1 MLIIARRAGESIW
14 IGDDIEIKI
23 VDLSPSRVKV
33 GLDVPRRLEITRGE
47 VKEAAA
53 HNRVASAT
61 DASAAQRLVNEFRF
75 ASFTKAPRR

>member
-1 MLIIARRAGESIW
+1 MLIIARRPGESIW

-33 GLDVPRRLEITRGE
+33 GLAVPRRLGITRGE
-47 VKEAAA
+47 MKEAAA

-61 DASAAQRLVNEFRF
+61 EATAAEKLLQEFRF
-75 ASFTKAPRR
+75 FSYTKAPRR

>member
-1 MLIIARRAGESIW
+1 MLILARRAGESIW

-33 GLDVPRRLEITRGE
+33 GLEVPRRLGITRGE

-61 DASAAQRLVNEFRF
+61 EARAAEKLVNDFRF
-75 ASFTKAPRR
+75 FTYTKAPRR